1 MFSIVFSPI
10 EKKITVFSNEL
21 FIVNCFR
28 LPADLQLYPIPY
40 TLNALIE
47 ATGLQKIQIEIH
59 KE

>member
-28 LPADLQLYPIPY
+28 LPADLQLYPKCFNRSNWTTKDP
-40 TLNALIE
+40 NRNS
-47 ATGLQKIQIEIH
+47 
-59 KE
+59 

>member
-28 LPADLQLYPIPY
+28 LPADLQLYPKCFNRSNWTTKDPDRNS
-40 TLNALIE
+40 LGMSQA
-47 ATGLQKIQIEIH
+47 
-59 KE
+59 